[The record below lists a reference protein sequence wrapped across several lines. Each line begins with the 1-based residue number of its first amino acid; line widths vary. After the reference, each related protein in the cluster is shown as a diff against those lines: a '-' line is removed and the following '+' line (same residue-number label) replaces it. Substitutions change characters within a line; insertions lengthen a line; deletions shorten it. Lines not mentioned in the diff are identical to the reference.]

1 MNLLQFET
9 IFMTERQVAKCKDM
23 FARKI
28 KSSNPIFLAWKVFKA
43 ASLPMEKVALEA
55 VIQSHTPQNIP
66 KRKARSGRNVPQ
78 GASRF
83 NPISDDWTEI
93 MKETLKKKSKEP
105 VVKISS
111 QTKKIKE
118 QLIKKHHRL

>member
-1 MNLLQFET
+1 
-9 IFMTERQVAKCKDM
+9 MTERQVAKWEDM

-28 KSSNPIFLAWKVFKA
+28 KSSNSIFLAWKVFKA

-83 NPISDDWTEI
+83 NPISDYWT
-93 MKETLKKKSKEP
+93 
-105 VVKISS
+105 
-111 QTKKIKE
+111 
-118 QLIKKHHRL
+118 

>member
-1 MNLLQFET
+1 
-9 IFMTERQVAKCKDM
+9 M
-23 FARKI
+23 F
-28 KSSNPIFLAWKVFKA
+28 KS
-43 ASLPMEKVALEA
+43 ASLPTEKVALEA
-55 VIQSHTPQNIP
+55 FIQSHTPQNIP
-66 KRKARSGRNVPQ
+66 KRKARSGRNVAQ